1 MGFYQPLRKT
11 GKLDYSISMDKK
23 TISLIS
29 VVMTTI
35 LCGLPGLA
43 GLCLGSLSILGAY
56 IPNDTLDPGDANLAI
71 SGGIILL
78 IVSLL
83 FVAIPVVIGYLS
95 LKRWKRS
102 GLDYNGQIPSD
113 DF

>member
-1 MGFYQPLRKT
+1 
-11 GKLDYSISMDKK
+11 MDKK

-43 GLCLGSLSILGAY
+43 GLCLGSFTILGAY
-56 IPNDTLDPGDANLAI
+56 IPNNTLDPGDTNLAI
-71 SGGIILL
+71 SGGIIIL
-78 IVSLL
+78 IISLI
-83 FVAIPVVIGYLS
+83 FVAIPVVIGLLS
-95 LKRWKRS
+95 LKRRKGS
-102 GLDYNGQIPSD
+102 GLNYHGDIPSD